1 MANDFPLTLS
11 SRADYAALVK
21 SLTEPTRP
29 FFSPAGARLCNLT
42 SGAHY
47 TRVAQENEG
56 CMRILWGLFPLW
68 GGDPDETFF
77 RDVYRDTFRA
87 GTDPAHPEYWGA
99 GMVDRDQRF
108 VEYATI
114 GCGLLLAPDTILGG
128 LTETERE
135 NVFRYVDLINQR
147 ELCGNNWLFFRVLAN
162 CGLKKN
168 GFPYNAAR
176 VEADLAAI
184 ERDYLGDGWYSDGVG
199 STQRDYYVA
208 FAFHFYSLLYAK
220 TMGDEDPERAA
231 CFRAR
236 ARRFAEDFLYF
247 FDKSG
252 ASVAFG
258 RSQTYRFAQVAF
270 FSALVFAGEEAL
282 PWGVIKG
289 VINRNL
295 RYFLS
300 LPIFDTA
307 GLLSVG
313 YGYPDLVMSEHY
325 NGSGAPYW
333 AFKAFLLLAAPA
345 DHPYFSAPELPYP
358 ALAATR
364 ALPHFGALA
373 QKTAT
378 DTVLLGVGQC
388 GGNWLP
394 HGAEKYTKLAYSA
407 HFGFSTPRG
416 DNALPLAAPDSMLAF
431 EHLDTFFVRRRNLS
445 FTLTDTGVTSVWS
458 PFPGVTVKTTLTP
471 MGDGHLRRHE
481 ITSEG
486 ITCRAYDCGFAVPRD
501 DENRNEAALATETVS
516 QVETPSARETVECRA
531 GRGIPGCVIT
541 TTNTNLLA
549 PRTYLPYILYEIH
562 PGTTVVETF
571 VAAAWKGKQ
580 TPGD

>member
-1 MANDFPLTLS
+1 MKNDFPLTLS
-11 SRADYAALVK
+11 SRRDYAALVRR
-21 SLTEPTRP
+21 LTEPTRP
-29 FFSPAGARLCNLT
+29 FFSPAGARLRNLT

-68 GGDPDETFF
+68 GGDPEETFF

-87 GTDPAHPEYWGA
+87 GTAPAHPEYWGENV
-99 GMVDRDQRF
+99 VDLDQRF

-114 GCGLLLAPDTILGG
+114 GCGLLLAPEAILDG
-128 LTETERE
+128 LNAAERE
-135 NVFRYVDLINQR
+135 NFFRYVDLINHHK
-147 ELCGNNWLFFRVLAN
+147 LCDNNWLFFRVLAN

-168 GFPYNAAR
+168 GFPYNKEQVA
-176 VEADLAAI
+176 ADLAAI

-231 CFRAR
+231 RFRAR
-236 ARRFAEDFLYF
+236 ARQFASDYVYF

-270 FSALVFAGEEAL
+270 FSALVYAGEEAL

-289 VINRNL
+289 IINRNL
-295 RYFLS
+295 RYFVTM
-300 LPIFDTA
+300 PIFDTA

-345 DHPYFSAPELPYP
+345 DHPYFAAEELPYP
-358 ALAATR
+358 ALPPLHT
-364 ALPHFGALA
+364 LKHFGGLC

-378 DTVLLGVGQC
+378 DTVILGVGQC

-394 HGAEKYTKLAYSA
+394 HAPEKYTKFAYSA
-407 HFGFSTPRG
+407 RFGFSTPRG
-416 DNALPLAAPDSMLAF
+416 DSALPLAAPDSMLAF
-431 EHLDTFFVRRRNLS
+431 EYMDTFFVRRRNLS
-445 FTLTDTGVTSVWS
+445 FTVTDHDVTSVWS
-458 PFPGVTVKTTLTP
+458 PFPGITVRTTLTP
-471 MGDGHLRRHE
+471 MGNGHLRHHE

-501 DENRNEAALATETVS
+501 DENQNEGAIATETVS
-516 QVETPSARETVECRA
+516 QLETPAARETVECRE
-531 GRGIPGCVIT
+531 GRGTPGCVVT
-541 TTNTNLLA
+541 TTNTNVVA
-549 PRTYLPYILYEIH
+549 SRTYLPYICYEIR
-562 PGTTVVETF
+562 PGTSVVETY
-571 VAAAWKGKQ
+571 VTAEWK
-580 TPGD
+580 TR

>member
-1 MANDFPLTLS
+1 MTNDFPEKLS
-11 SRADYAALVK
+11 SRADYAALLRR
-21 SLTEPTRP
+21 LTEPTRP
-29 FFSPAGARLCNLT
+29 FFSPRGARLLNLT
-42 SGAHY
+42 NGAHY

-87 GTDPAHPEYWGA
+87 GTDPDDPEYWGEN
-99 GMVDRDQRF
+99 MVDRDQRF

-114 GCGLLLAPDTILGG
+114 GAGLLLAPHALLGG
-128 LTETERE
+128 LTDEERE
-135 NVFRYVDLINQR
+135 RFFRYVNLINQR
-147 ELCGNNWLFFRVLAN
+147 ELCTNNWLFFRVLAN

-168 GFPYNAAR
+168 GFPYDAER
-176 VEADLAAI
+176 VAADLAAI
-184 ERDYLGDGWYSDGVG
+184 EEDYLGDGWYSDGVG

-208 FAFHFYSLLYAK
+208 FAFHFYSLLYAA

-231 CFRAR
+231 RFRAR
-236 ARRFAEDFLYF
+236 ARTFAMDYLYF

-270 FSALVFAGEEAL
+270 FSALVLAGEEAL

-289 VINRNL
+289 IINRNL

-300 LPIFDTA
+300 LPIFDNA

-333 AFKAFLLLAAPA
+333 AFKAFLLLAAPK
-345 DHPYFSAPELPYP
+345 DHPYFAAPELPYP
-358 ALAATR
+358 DLPASR
-364 ALPHFGALA
+364 PLPHFGGLA

-394 HGAEKYTKLAYSA
+394 HAPEKYTKFAYSA
-407 HFGFSTPRG
+407 RFGFSTPRG
-416 DNALPLAAPDSMLAF
+416 DSALPLAAPDSMLAF
-431 EHLDTFFVRRRNLS
+431 EYLDTFFVRRRNLS
-445 FTLTDTGVTSVWS
+445 FTLTEKDVTSVWS

-481 ITSEG
+481 ITSDG

-501 DENRNEAALATETVS
+501 DENLNEAALATETVS
-516 QVETPSARETVECRA
+516 QVITPRARETVECRA
-531 GRGIPGCVIT
+531 GRGIPGCTIP
-541 TTNTNLLA
+541 TTNTNLIA

-562 PGTTVVETF
+562 PGTTVVETY
-571 VAAAWKGKQ
+571 VTAEW
-580 TPGD
+580 PEP

>member
-1 MANDFPLTLS
+1 MTNDFPLTLS
-11 SRADYAALVK
+11 SRADYAALVRR
-21 SLTEPTRP
+21 LTEPTRP
-29 FFSPAGARLCNLT
+29 FFSASGARLLNLT
-42 SGAHY
+42 NGAHY

-68 GGDPDETFF
+68 GGDRRETFF
-77 RDVYRDTFRA
+77 RDVYRNTFRA
-87 GTDPAHPEYWGA
+87 GTDPANPEYWGENV
-99 GMVDRDQRF
+99 VDRDQRF

-114 GCGLLLAPDTILGG
+114 GCGLLLAPAAILGG
-128 LTETERE
+128 LTDAERE
-135 NVFRYVDLINQR
+135 NVFRYVDLINHR
-147 ELCGNNWLFFRVLAN
+147 ELCDNNWLFFRVLAN
-162 CGLKKN
+162 CGLRKN
-168 GFPYNAAR
+168 GFLYDAAR
-176 VEADLAAI
+176 VEADFAAI
-184 ERDYLGDGWYSDGVG
+184 ERDYLGDGWYSDGEG

-220 TMGDEDPERAA
+220 TMGAENPERAA
-231 CFRAR
+231 RFRAR
-236 ARRFAEDFLYF
+236 ARRFAEDFIYF

-252 ASVAFG
+252 ASVSFG

-270 FSALVFAGEEAL
+270 FSALVFAEEEAL

-289 VINRNL
+289 IINRNL

-333 AFKAFLLLAAPA
+333 AFKAFLLLAAPE
-345 DHPYFSAPELPYP
+345 DHPYFAARELPYP
-358 ALAATR
+358 SLPKTR
-364 ALPHFGALA
+364 PLTHFGALA

-394 HGAEKYTKLAYSA
+394 HGAEKYAKFAYSA
-407 HFGFSTPRG
+407 RFGFSTPRG
-416 DNALPLAAPDSMLAF
+416 DSALPLAAPDSMLAF
-431 EHLDTFFVRRRNLS
+431 EYMDTFFVRRRNLS
-445 FTLTDTGVTSVWS
+445 FTVTDHDVTSVWS
-458 PFPGVTVKTTLTP
+458 PFPGVTVRTVLTP
-471 MGDGHLRRHE
+471 VGDGHLRRHE

-486 ITCRAYDCGFAVPRD
+486 ITCRAYDCGFSVPRD
-501 DENRNEAALATETVS
+501 DENQNETALATETVS
-516 QVETPSARETVECRA
+516 QVTTPRARETVECRE
-531 GRGIPGCVIT
+531 GRGTPGCVIT
-541 TTNTNLLA
+541 TTNTNVVA
-549 PRTYLPYILYEIH
+549 PRTYLPYILYEIK

-571 VAAAWKGKQ
+571 VTAAWAE
-580 TPGD
+580 D

>member
-1 MANDFPLTLS
+1 MTNDFPLTLS
-11 SRADYAALVK
+11 SRADYAALVRR
-21 SLTEPTRP
+21 LAEPTRP
-29 FFSPAGARLCNLT
+29 FFSPSGARLLNLT
-42 SGAHY
+42 NGAHY

-68 GGDPDETFF
+68 GGDRRETFF
-77 RDVYRDTFRA
+77 RDVYRNTFRA
-87 GTDPAHPEYWGA
+87 GTDPADPEYWGEN
-99 GMVDRDQRF
+99 MVDRDQRF

-114 GCGLLLAPDTILGG
+114 GCGLLLAPDAILGG
-128 LTETERE
+128 LTDEERE
-135 NVFRYVDLINQR
+135 NVFRYVDLINHR
-147 ELCGNNWLFFRVLAN
+147 ELCNNNWLFFRVLAN

-176 VEADLAAI
+176 MEEDLAAI
-184 ERDYLGDGWYSDGVG
+184 ERDYLGDGWYCDGEG

-231 CFRAR
+231 RFRAR
-236 ARRFAEDFLYF
+236 ARRFAEDFIYF
-247 FDKSG
+247 FDKDG

-289 VINRNL
+289 IINRNL

-333 AFKAFLLLAAPA
+333 AFKAFLLLAAPE
-345 DHPYFSAPELPYP
+345 DHPYFAAGELPYP
-358 ALAATR
+358 ALAGTR
-364 ALPHFGALA
+364 VLPHFGALA
-373 QKTAT
+373 QKTET

-394 HGAEKYTKLAYSA
+394 HGAEKYTKFAYSA
-407 HFGFSTPRG
+407 HFAFSTPRG
-416 DNALPLAAPDSMLAF
+416 DSALPLAAPDSMLAF
-431 EHLDTFFVRRRNLS
+431 EYMDTFFVRRRNLS
-445 FTLTDTGVTSVWS
+445 FTVGEHEVTSVWS
-458 PFPGVTVKTTLTP
+458 PFPGVTVRTVLTP

-486 ITCRAYDCGFAVPRD
+486 VTCRAYDCGFSVPRD
-501 DENRNEAALATETVS
+501 DENLNEAALATETVS
-516 QVETPSARETVECRA
+516 QVITPRARETVECRCGA
-531 GRGIPGCVIT
+531 GVPGCVIT
-541 TTNTNLLA
+541 TTNSNIVA
-549 PRTYLPYILYEIH
+549 PRTYLPYILYEVK
-562 PGTTVVETF
+562 PGKTVIETF
-571 VAAAWKGKQ
+571 VTAAWLA
-580 TPGD
+580 D

>member
-1 MANDFPLTLS
+1 MTNDFPLTLS
-11 SRADYAALVK
+11 SRADYAALVRR
-21 SLTEPTRP
+21 LAEPTRP
-29 FFSPAGARLCNLT
+29 FFSPSGARLLNLT
-42 SGAHY
+42 NGAHY

-68 GGDPDETFF
+68 GGDRRETFF
-77 RDVYRDTFRA
+77 RDVYRNTFRA
-87 GTDPAHPEYWGA
+87 GTDPASPEYWGEN
-99 GMVDRDQRF
+99 MVDRDQRF

-114 GCGLLLAPDTILGG
+114 GCGLLLAPDAILGG
-128 LTETERE
+128 LTDEERE
-135 NVFRYVDLINQR
+135 NVFRYVDLINHR
-147 ELCGNNWLFFRVLAN
+147 ELCNNNWLFFRVLAN

-168 GFPYNAAR
+168 GFPYDAAR
-176 VEADLAAI
+176 MEEDLAAI
-184 ERDYLGDGWYSDGVG
+184 ERDYLGDGWYCDGEG

-231 CFRAR
+231 RFRAR
-236 ARRFAEDFLYF
+236 ARRFAEDFIYF
-247 FDKSG
+247 FDKDG

-289 VINRNL
+289 IINRNL

-333 AFKAFLLLAAPA
+333 AFKAFLLLAAPG
-345 DHPYFSAPELPYP
+345 DHPYFAAGELPYP
-358 ALAATR
+358 ALAGTR
-364 ALPHFGALA
+364 VLPHFGAIA
-373 QKTAT
+373 QKTET

-394 HGAEKYTKLAYSA
+394 HGAEKYTKFAYSA
-407 HFGFSTPRG
+407 HFAFSTPRG
-416 DNALPLAAPDSMLAF
+416 DSALPLAAPDSMLAF
-431 EHLDTFFVRRRNLS
+431 EYMDTFFVRRRNLS
-445 FTLTDTGVTSVWS
+445 FTVGEHEVTSVWS
-458 PFPGVTVKTTLTP
+458 PFPGVTVRTVLTP

-486 ITCRAYDCGFAVPRD
+486 VTCRAYDCGFSVPRD
-501 DENRNEAALATETVS
+501 DENLNETALATETVS
-516 QVETPSARETVECRA
+516 QVTTPRARETVECRCGGGA
-531 GRGIPGCVIT
+531 PGCVVT
-541 TTNTNLLA
+541 TTNSNIVA
-549 PRTYLPYILYEIH
+549 PRTYLPYILYEVK
-562 PGTTVVETF
+562 PGKTVVETF
-571 VAAAWKGKQ
+571 VTAAWLA
-580 TPGD
+580 D

>member
-1 MANDFPLTLS
+1 MTNDFPLTLS
-11 SRADYAALVK
+11 SRADYAALVRR
-21 SLTEPTRP
+21 LAEPTRP
-29 FFSPAGARLCNLT
+29 FFSASGARLLNLT
-42 SGAHY
+42 NGAHY

-68 GGDPDETFF
+68 GGDRRETFF
-77 RDVYRDTFRA
+77 RDVYRNTFRA
-87 GTDPAHPEYWGA
+87 GTDPANPEYWGENV
-99 GMVDRDQRF
+99 VDRDQRF

-114 GCGLLLAPDTILGG
+114 GCGLLLAPDAILGG
-128 LTETERE
+128 LTDAERE
-135 NVFRYVDLINQR
+135 NVFRYVDLINHR
-147 ELCGNNWLFFRVLAN
+147 ELCDNNWLFFRVLAN
-162 CGLKKN
+162 CGLRKN
-168 GFPYNAAR
+168 GFPYDAAR
-176 VEADLAAI
+176 VEADFAAI
-184 ERDYLGDGWYSDGVG
+184 ERDYLGDGWYSDGEG

-220 TMGDEDPERAA
+220 AMGAEDPERAA
-231 CFRAR
+231 RFRAR
-236 ARRFAEDFLYF
+236 ARRFAEDFIYF

-252 ASVAFG
+252 ASVSFG

-270 FSALVFAGEEAL
+270 FSALVFAEEEAL

-289 VINRNL
+289 IINRNL

-333 AFKAFLLLAAPA
+333 AFKAFLLLAAPE
-345 DHPYFSAPELPYP
+345 DHPYFAARELPYP
-358 ALAATR
+358 SLPKTRPLA
-364 ALPHFGALA
+364 HFGALA

-394 HGAEKYTKLAYSA
+394 HGAEKYAKFAYSA
-407 HFGFSTPRG
+407 RFGFSTPRG
-416 DNALPLAAPDSMLAF
+416 DSALPLAAPDSMLAF
-431 EHLDTFFVRRRNLS
+431 EYMDTFFVRRRNLS
-445 FTLTDTGVTSVWS
+445 FTVTGHDVTSVWS
-458 PFPGVTVKTTLTP
+458 PFPGVTVRTVLTP
-471 MGDGHLRRHE
+471 VGDGHLRRHE

-486 ITCRAYDCGFAVPRD
+486 ITCRAYDCGFSVPRD
-501 DENRNEAALATETVS
+501 DENQNEAALATETVS
-516 QVETPSARETVECRA
+516 QVTTPRARETVECRE
-531 GRGIPGCVIT
+531 GRGTPGCVIT
-541 TTNTNLLA
+541 TTNTNVVA
-549 PRTYLPYILYEIH
+549 PRTYLPYILYEIK

-571 VAAAWKGKQ
+571 VTAAWAEH
-580 TPGD
+580 